1 MMESMKVITV
11 TTHWDCECEINYIH
25 PKNKKVCEVCGIEED
40 WGPDS
45 RPNEMRLVDGE
56 IRSIH

>member
-1 MMESMKVITV
+1 MITV

-25 PKNKKVCEVCGIEED
+25 PKTEKVCEVCGTEEAC
-40 WGPDS
+40 GPDS

-56 IRSIH
+56 IRSRH

>member
-1 MMESMKVITV
+1 MITTV

-25 PKNKKVCEVCGIEED
+25 PKSEKVCEVCGIGKD
-40 WGPDS
+40 WRPDS
-45 RPNEMRLVDGE
+45 RPNEMRLVDGM